1 MFDRLVEST
10 RQKQG
15 GRTGRVFLVTG
26 LLYGIGMLGLGVG
39 AILSFSPALAEEYS
53 LFAGLAPPPPPPG
66 PPAVPLAHAK
76 VAPAQTQFAPP
87 TKPPI
92 DILPADVALNKPRII
107 PRGPVI
113 PGMPPGAGGGVNDGI
128 LGGKDEGVLPPKPPE
143 PEKKEASES
152 AAPATK
158 PKGPQRISE
167 GVLAGKAVHR
177 EKPAYPIIARA
188 ARAGGPV
195 AVQVTISEQGLVIE
209 AVALSGHPLLRAAA
223 LDAARQWIFTPTT
236 LSNVPVKVQ
245 GILTFN
251 FTLQ

>member
-15 GRTGRVFLVTG
+15 GRTGRVFVATG

-53 LFAGLAPPPPPPG
+53 LVARLAPPPPPPG
-66 PPAVPLAHAK
+66 PPAIPLAHAK
-76 VAPAQTQFAPP
+76 AAPVQTQFAPP
-87 TKPPI
+87 TKPPVE
-92 DILPADVALNKPRII
+92 ILPADLAAKLRPVVT
-107 PRGPVI
+107 RGPFVD
-113 PGMPPGAGGGVNDGI
+113 GMPPGTGSGADGGVI
-128 LGGKDEGVLPPKPPE
+128 GGKESNDPPPPPV
-143 PEKKEASES
+143 PEKKET
-152 AAPATK
+152 AAQAIPEVK
-158 PKGPQRISE
+158 PKTPQRVSE

-177 EKPAYPIIARA
+177 EKPAYPAMARV

-195 AVQVTISEQGLVIE
+195 AVQVTISEEGRVID

-223 LDAARQWIFTPTT
+223 LAAARQWIFTPTR